1 MEQVK
6 KAFWKIFFPL
16 MLFMAFVL
24 FFFCMMAIVPFP
36 YLVKTNTLFLLIY
49 VSIIL
54 YLLFLLFRHLTSYR
68 SSKFDTKK
76 DGTEISPVSIYQDRR
91 ECHVVR
97 ISRHH
102 P

>member
-6 KAFWKIFFPL
+6 KAFSKIFFPL

-24 FFFCMMAIVPFP
+24 FFFCMMATVPFP

-54 YLLFLLFRHLTSYR
+54 YLLFLLFRHLTS
-68 SSKFDTKK
+68 KLQKK
-76 DGTEISPVSIYQDRR
+76 TFARQAVSYPALI
-91 ECHVVR
+91 VLK
-97 ISRHH
+97 
-102 P
+102 